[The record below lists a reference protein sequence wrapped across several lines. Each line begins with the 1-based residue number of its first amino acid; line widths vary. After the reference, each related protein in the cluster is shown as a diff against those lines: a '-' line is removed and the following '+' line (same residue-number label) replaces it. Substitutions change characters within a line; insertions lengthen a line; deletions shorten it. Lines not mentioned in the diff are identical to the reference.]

1 MSHYEAPIRKPLVT
15 GNKSYHDV
23 TVDIARPIE
32 GKANKMW
39 WIVFSIALIAFLWGL
54 GCIVY
59 TISTGIGVWG
69 LNNTIEWA
77 WDITNFVWW
86 VGIGHAGTL
95 ISAVLL
101 LFRQRWR
108 MAVNRSAEAMT
119 IFAVV
124 QAGLFPIIHMG
135 RPWLAY
141 WVLPIPNQFG
151 SLWVNFNSPLLWDV
165 FAISTYLS
173 VSLVFWYTGL
183 LPDFAMI
190 RDRAK
195 LPFQKKIYGILSF
208 GWSGKAKDWQRFEEV
223 SLVLAGLATP
233 LVLSV
238 HTIVSFDFATS
249 VVPGWHS
256 TIFPPYFV
264 AGAIFSGFAMVQTLL
279 IIMRK
284 VSNLEN
290 YITVDHIEMMNK
302 VIILTGGI
310 VGTAYITEYFIA
322 WYSGSAYEDYT
333 YLSFGAATGPYW
345 WAFWA
350 LIICNLIV
358 PLSLWWKKMRRN
370 IMWTFI
376 VSIVINVGMWFERFD
391 IIVLCLSKGRT
402 PSTWAM
408 FSPTFVDVGIF
419 IGTIGFFFVLFLLYS
434 RSFPVIAQAE
444 VKSILKLSGDRYKA
458 MRAEHGDNVQL
469 YELPKQQPLPDFKK
483 LIEELES
490 KNEEVTSVDGNL
502 VETLVLN
509 IGKASKEVADDLKK
523 LSGVGPALE
532 LKLNQLGVYTYN
544 QIIKMSENEVQIL
557 DQLISK
563 FPKSQ
568 AKFWTG
574 EANLLNK
581 N

>member
-1 MSHYEAPIRKPLVT
+1 
-15 GNKSYHDV
+15 
-23 TVDIARPIE
+23 
-32 GKANKMW
+32 
-39 WIVFSIALIAFLWGL
+39 
-54 GCIVY
+54 
-59 TISTGIGVWG
+59 
-69 LNNTIEWA
+69 
-77 WDITNFVWW
+77 
-86 VGIGHAGTL
+86 
-95 ISAVLL
+95 
-101 LFRQRWR
+101 
-108 MAVNRSAEAMT
+108 
-119 IFAVV
+119 
-124 QAGLFPIIHMG
+124 
-135 RPWLAY
+135 
-141 WVLPIPNQFG
+141 
-151 SLWVNFNSPLLWDV
+151 
-165 FAISTYLS
+165 
-173 VSLVFWYTGL
+173 
-183 LPDFAMI
+183 
-190 RDRAK
+190 
-195 LPFQKKIYGILSF
+195 
-208 GWSGKAKDWQRFEEV
+208 
-223 SLVLAGLATP
+223 
-233 LVLSV
+233 
-238 HTIVSFDFATS
+238 
-249 VVPGWHS
+249 
-256 TIFPPYFV
+256 
-264 AGAIFSGFAMVQTLL
+264 
-279 IIMRK
+279 
-284 VSNLEN
+284 
-290 YITVDHIEMMNK
+290 
-302 VIILTGGI
+302 
-310 VGTAYITEYFIA
+310 
-322 WYSGSAYEDYT
+322 
-333 YLSFGAATGPYW
+333 
-345 WAFWA
+345 
-350 LIICNLIV
+350 
-358 PLSLWWKKMRRN
+358 
-370 IMWTFI
+370 
-376 VSIVINVGMWFERFD
+376 MWFERFD